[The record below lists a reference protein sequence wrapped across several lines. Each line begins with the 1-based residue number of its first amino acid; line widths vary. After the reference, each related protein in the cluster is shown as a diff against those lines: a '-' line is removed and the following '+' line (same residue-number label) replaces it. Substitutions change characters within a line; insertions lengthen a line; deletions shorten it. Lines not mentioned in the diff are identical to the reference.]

1 MAIMMFC
8 ILLFAAIAVAQN
20 SSMPTST
27 SVYDIGVP
35 TEAPV
40 PGLYNGAW
48 RPQVH
53 FSPPRNFMNDPNGCF
68 RDDNGT
74 WHLYYQC
81 KYWFARSDSLLT
93 GATDNPTATV
103 AGNQHVIN
111 LFLCPMPRAP
121 YFTGREN
128 ETRSGLPPGSLPSK
142 QAGH

>member
-1 MAIMMFC
+1 MMFC
-8 ILLFAAIAVAQN
+8 TLLFAAIAVAQN

-74 WHLYYQC
+74 WHLYYQ
-81 KYWFARSDSLLT
+81 Y
-93 GATDNPTATV
+93 NPTATV